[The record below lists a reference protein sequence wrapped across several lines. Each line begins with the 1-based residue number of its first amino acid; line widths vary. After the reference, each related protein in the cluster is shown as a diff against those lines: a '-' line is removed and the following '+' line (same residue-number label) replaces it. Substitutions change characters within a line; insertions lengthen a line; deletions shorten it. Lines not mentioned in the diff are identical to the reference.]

1 MAKIIDTKVDSRK
14 FNKSSYFLKIVFL
27 GIFLGLA
34 FYGLFFIINKYTSVD
49 IASNVATI
57 LIATIGVILMAAN
70 RLPRPLLIT
79 VSSAVLLWDLAG
91 WLTGLSWLES
101 ILYSVLLYV
110 LSYVM
115 FSWFARY
122 SRTVPVLVFTVIA
135 VIIIR
140 IIIIL

>member
-1 MAKIIDTKVDSRK
+1 MT
-14 FNKSSYFLKIVFL
+14 
-27 GIFLGLA
+27 
-34 FYGLFFIINKYTSVD
+34 T
-49 IASNVATI
+49 
-57 LIATIGVILMAAN
+57 N

-79 VSSAVLLWDLAG
+79 VASAVLLWDLAG

-101 ILYSVLLYV
+101 ILYSVLLYA

-122 SRTVPVLVFTVIA
+122 SRTVPVVIFTVFA